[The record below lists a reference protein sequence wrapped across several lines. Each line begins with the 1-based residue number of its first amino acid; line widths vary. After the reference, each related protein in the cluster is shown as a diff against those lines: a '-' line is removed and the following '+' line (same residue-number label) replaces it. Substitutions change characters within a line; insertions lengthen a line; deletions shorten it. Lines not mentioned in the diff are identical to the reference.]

1 MPEIQEIDDSVFLE
15 SIKLAVQ
22 EVFTTMLSQSPTHS
36 PMSEDETK
44 KCLVFGMPHVV
55 STVGF
60 IGAING
66 LIYLYM
72 NEKLAAQLAANM
84 LGMTDSEITE
94 AGEEAINDAIGEITN
109 MTVGTFKNRLSDKGF
124 PCKLTIPSI
133 MRGSNIQVDS
143 ISSSTRRTYRFIVGA
158 HVLIADLFMQPPSE

>member
-1 MPEIQEIDDSVFLE
+1 
-15 SIKLAVQ
+15 
-22 EVFTTMLSQSPTHS
+22 MLSQSPMYS
-36 PMSEDETK
+36 PMSKDETK
-44 KCLVFGMPHVV
+44 ESLTFIVPNVV

-84 LGMTDSEITE
+84 IGMTESEIME
-94 AGEEAINDAIGEITN
+94 AGDEVINDAIGEITN
-109 MTVGTFKNRLSDKGF
+109 MTVGTFKNQLSDKGF

-143 ISSSTRRTYRFIVGA
+143 ISRANRRTYRFIVGE
-158 HVLIADLFMQPPSE
+158 HVLIADLFMQPLSE